1 MKKYMLMVLALTFLA
16 NAVPA
21 QTQIAS
27 AGSSG
32 PFELRGA
39 SVNSEAGVPSWPL
52 IAGDEIVTGD
62 SPVIVTFPDG
72 STVTIGVGSKATME
86 MSGQTPALDL
96 TSGSLQFALK
106 SRSSMTI
113 LQYGQVISPKGL
125 TGELGAGGGQVVRSA
140 FHAGIPMHG
149 ALIAAGVV
157 GAGVGLGY
165 GIPAGLTSGA
175 SVSPSK

>member
-1 MKKYMLMVLALTFLA
+1 MLVLALTLVA

-21 QTQIAS
+21 QTQMAT

-39 SVNSEAGVPSWPL
+39 LVNSQAGVPSWPL
-52 IAGDEIVTGD
+52 IAGDNLVTED
-62 SPVIVTFPDG
+62 SPVVITFRDGSIVTL
-72 STVTIGVGSKATME
+72 GVGSKATIE

-106 SRSSMTI
+106 SRSSVTI

-125 TGELGAGGGQVVRSA
+125 AGELGAGGGQTALSA
-140 FHAGIPMHG
+140 FHAGITMHE

-157 GAGVGLGY
+157 GAGVALGY
-165 GIPAGLTSGA
+165 KIPAGLTGGA